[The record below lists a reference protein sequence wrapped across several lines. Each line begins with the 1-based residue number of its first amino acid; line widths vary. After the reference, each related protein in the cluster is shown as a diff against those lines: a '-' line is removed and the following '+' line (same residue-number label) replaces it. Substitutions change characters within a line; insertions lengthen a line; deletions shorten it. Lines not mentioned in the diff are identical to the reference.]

1 MGTRSRTRR
10 AQGGQWVPTLRVPSP
25 ITGAAHWP
33 PGPSSLPWRRES
45 PNPFASSPPRPGL
58 LPSAHCPVLL
68 GEVDEERGTGLTPRP
83 IWPREAQAKSAPTV
97 APLPP
102 PKPTTAHEGALGNVR
117 LSLKAIPPSPSPLP
131 TCRAATQQETAQM
144 RRGVTVASVEAL
156 ASRQRSPPDPAA
168 G

>member
-10 AQGGQWVPTLRVPSP
+10 AQGGQWAPTLRVPSP

-144 RRGVTVASVEAL
+144 RRVVTVASVEAL